1 METTKLKTIDYE
13 FEGQVYRL
21 SCNMNVLAD
30 VQDEYDG
37 NLLRAL
43 NTVHGL
49 KSTLAFLAA
58 MLADAADTQGITDE
72 NGLPLHFTSKQLG
85 RKLTMHQTLEA
96 GTRIYPLIQAAV
108 TPPEEELGEK
118 RRKTKKLTP
127 PGKPKQ
133 LGFDFP
139 GFLAIWL
146 FRLHLPERDFWKTM
160 SPRRITL
167 LLDALAPQKQP
178 EQQEQ
183 PQSLSAYLNGGT

>member
-13 FEGQVYRL
+13 FEGRVYRL

-49 KSTLAFLAA
+49 KSTLVFLAA
-58 MLADAADTQGITDE
+58 MLTDAADTQGITDE
-72 NGLPLHFTSKQLG
+72 NGLPLRFTSKQLG

-96 GTRIYPLIQAAV
+96 GTRIYPMIQAAV

-118 RRKTKKLTP
+118 TSEDEK
-127 PGKPKQ
+127 
-133 LGFDFP
+133 
-139 GFLAIWL
+139 
-146 FRLHLPERDFWKTM
+146 
-160 SPRRITL
+160 
-167 LLDALAPQKQP
+167 
-178 EQQEQ
+178 
-183 PQSLSAYLNGGT
+183 N

>member
-1 METTKLKTIDYE
+1 METTKLNTVDYE
-13 FEGQVYRL
+13 LEGRVYRL

-43 NTVHGL
+43 NTAHGL

-58 MLADAADTQGITDE
+58 MLTDAAD
-72 NGLPLHFTSKQLG
+72 KQLG

-118 RRKTKKLTP
+118 TSEDEK
-127 PGKPKQ
+127 
-133 LGFDFP
+133 
-139 GFLAIWL
+139 
-146 FRLHLPERDFWKTM
+146 
-160 SPRRITL
+160 
-167 LLDALAPQKQP
+167 
-178 EQQEQ
+178 
-183 PQSLSAYLNGGT
+183 N